1 MQSTPPSRFR
11 TAARLS
17 AGFAV
22 GALLLFVVS
31 VLAHGWAAGS
41 SEVYGRAFVTLCA
54 LGVCVSLL
62 VSLACGVAAL
72 CGLQRH
78 GRSGILAPA
87 LLGLILTGLML
98 FPILRSLHSGMAAQA
113 REPGSVPATTTTTAP
128 PLTPPVRP

>member
-1 MQSTPPSRFR
+1 M
-11 TAARLS
+11 S

-31 VLAHGWAAGS
+31 VLAHGWASSS

-62 VSLACGVAAL
+62 VSVACGITAL

-78 GRSGILAPA
+78 GRSGLLAPA
-87 LLGLILTGLML
+87 LLGLILSGLML
-98 FPILRSLHSGMAAQA
+98 IPILRSLQSEMAAQA
-113 REPGSVPATTTTTAP
+113 REPGLVPATTTGAQP
-128 PLTPPVRP
+128 TPPVRP